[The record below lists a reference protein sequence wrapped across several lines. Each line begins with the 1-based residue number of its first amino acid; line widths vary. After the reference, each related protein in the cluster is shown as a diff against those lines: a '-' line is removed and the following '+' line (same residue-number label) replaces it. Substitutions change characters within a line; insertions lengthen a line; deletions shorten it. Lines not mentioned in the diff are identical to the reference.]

1 MTERFLKRVLYH
13 LAEPH
18 VLEGLKEYVIER
30 LEPMTP
36 DDLYLAIKEDKSLWS
51 ALDERDRRRIR
62 RWGRIL
68 REHDLERRVT
78 VGKLTKVIITWLSD
92 ERPDLASVILNLPA
106 GVGMKWLEKRVARP
120 LHRGL
125 FA

>member
-1 MTERFLKRVLYH
+1 LVVERVAVRQG
-13 LAEPH
+13 
-18 VLEGLKEYVIER
+18 LEAVRGYVNKR
-30 LEPMTP
+30 LERVTP

-92 ERPDLASVILNLPA
+92 ERPDLAGVILNLPA